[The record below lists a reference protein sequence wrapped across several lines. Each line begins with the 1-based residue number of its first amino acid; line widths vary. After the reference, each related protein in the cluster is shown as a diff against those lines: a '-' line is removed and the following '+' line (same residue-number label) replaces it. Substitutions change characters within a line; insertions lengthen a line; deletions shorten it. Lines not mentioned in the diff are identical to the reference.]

1 MSSYIKTAGDGRVLA
16 VYLAEQF
23 PDLPVAY
30 DEDGSVT
37 TTERHPAIP
46 ADAVEID
53 AASAET
59 LADDGATRW
68 TDTGPWR
75 WTGSALEPYVA
86 PFDLDQAKRGR
97 AADVNARR
105 DIAIGGG
112 YQHNFGGTAG
122 IRTLDQRSESD
133 AINWLG
139 LKSLADSLIAAGSG
153 AQAMQIRDAADE
165 TFSASANVVSSAMVA
180 MAEWRSAIMSHSWTL
195 KDQISAAVDEAA
207 IAAIDVE
214 TGWPS

>member
-1 MSSYIKTAGDGRVLA
+1 MRTFIKTAADGQVLA
-16 VYLAEQF
+16 VYPAEQF

-30 DEDGSVT
+30 DDDGAVT
-37 TTERHPAIP
+37 ATERHQGIP
-46 ADAVEID
+46 ADALEID
-53 AASAET
+53 AASAT
-59 LADDGATRW
+59 LLTDDRPVRW

-75 WTGSALEPYVA
+75 WTGSALERYTPA
-86 PFDLDQAKRGR
+86 LTLDQAKAMK
-97 AADVNARR
+97 AAAVNTRR
-105 DIAIGGG
+105 DQVIGGG

-139 LKSLADSLIAAGSG
+139 LKSLADALIAAGSG
-153 AQAMQIRDAADE
+153 AQAMPIRDAGDE

-180 MAEWRSAIMSHSWTL
+180 MAEWRSAIMSHSWAL
-195 KDQISAAVDEAA
+195 KDQIA
-207 IAAIDVE
+207 AAIDEATVTAIDIE